1 MTDQGE
7 RILLIATYPAIA
19 TATATASF
27 ERLAGVV
34 RQRTIGSEGLIL
46 VSQDEQGQV
55 SVRESGDHLG
65 RRDPGPRERG

>member
-7 RILLIATYPAIA
+7 RILLIATYPAI
-19 TATATASF
+19 ATATASF